1 VPTAEPL
8 RILYINQTLSKEKN
22 MEYLKRQVEARQQ
35 AWHAAKALLDGAAAE
50 NRDLTA
56 EEEQSYSRMMA
67 DIDERS
73 QKIEDL
79 QAAEQRSKDIE
90 ASLVDAPEV
99 REMREARPAG
109 EQDVMRQLLRGEIR
123 SHNFER
129 RDLNTSDDSS
139 IVPQTFYD
147 VIQERLQLVGPMLDG
162 SLVTLLNTASGEDI
176 KVPVESTRPL
186 ATAIDEGTS
195 ISPLDPTFSSLTL
208 KAQKVAV
215 LTKVSREL
223 LEDSGID
230 VVAYLGRTLG
240 TSIGIKVNN
249 LLTVGTGTN
258 EPNGIVTAAGSGITG
273 GTASGA
279 FTADNLIDLAH
290 SVDGAYV
297 RLGASFMMRRT
308 TMGALRKLKDSAG
321 QFLYVPAAEVGA
333 PDSFM
338 GFAIN
343 ENPDVPAVAAS
354 AKSVLFGATS
364 SYHVRQVGGVELARS
379 DDAYFASDEIGLRL
393 TMRVWGDLGQSDAV
407 KYFAGGS

>member
-1 VPTAEPL
+1 
-8 RILYINQTLSKEKN
+8 

-50 NRDLTA
+50 SRDLTT

-67 DIDERS
+67 DIDQRS

-249 LLTVGTGTN
+249 LLTVGTGTD

-308 TMGALRKLKDSAG
+308 TMGALRKLKDGNG
-321 QFLYVPAAEVGA
+321 QYLYVPAAEVGA

-343 ENPDVPAVAAS
+343 ENPDVPAIAAS

>member
-1 VPTAEPL
+1 
-8 RILYINQTLSKEKN
+8 

-50 NRDLTA
+50 SRDLTT

-67 DIDERS
+67 DIDQRS

-249 LLTVGTGTN
+249 LLTVGTGTD

-308 TMGALRKLKDSAG
+308 TMGALRKLKDGNG
-321 QFLYVPAAEVGA
+321 QYLYVPAAEVGA

-343 ENPDVPAVAAS
+343 ENPDVAAIAAS

-407 KYFAGGS
+407 KYFAGGA

>member
-1 VPTAEPL
+1 
-8 RILYINQTLSKEKN
+8 

-50 NRDLTA
+50 ARDLTG
-56 EEEQSYSRMMA
+56 EEQESYDRMMA
-67 DIDERS
+67 DIDSRS

-79 QAAEQRSKDIE
+79 QAAEQRAKDIE
-90 ASLVDAPEV
+90 ASMVDAPEV
-99 REMREARPAG
+99 REMREARPEG

-123 SHNFER
+123 SHSFER
-129 RDLNTSDDSS
+129 RDLNTSDDSA

-162 SLVTLLNTASGEDI
+162 GIVTLLNTTSGEDI
-176 KVPVESTRPL
+176 KVPVEATRPL

-208 KAQKVAV
+208 KSQKVAV

-249 LLTVGTGTN
+249 LLTVGTGTD
-258 EPNGIVTAAGSGITG
+258 EPNGIVTAASSAVAG
-273 GTASGA
+273 GTGVTGA

-297 RLGASFMMRRT
+297 RLGAGFMMRRT
-308 TMGALRKLKDSAG
+308 TMGALRKLKDNQG
-321 QFLYVPAAEVGA
+321 QYLYLPAAEVGA

-338 GFAIN
+338 GFPIY
-343 ENPDVPAVAAS
+343 ENPDVPAVALKTTGNVG
-354 AKSVLFGATS
+354 KSVLFGATS

-393 TMRVWGDLGQSDAV
+393 TIRIWGDLGQSEAV
-407 KYFAGGS
+407 KYFVGNTS

>member
-1 VPTAEPL
+1 
-8 RILYINQTLSKEKN
+8 

-50 NRDLTA
+50 NRDLTG
-56 EEEQSYSRMMA
+56 EEQESYDRMMA
-67 DIDERS
+67 DIDARS

-79 QAAEQRSKDIE
+79 QAAEQRAKDIE
-90 ASLVDAPEV
+90 ASMVDAPEV
-99 REMREARPAG
+99 REMREARPEG

-123 SHNFER
+123 SHSFER
-129 RDLNTSDDSS
+129 RDLNTSDDSA

-162 SLVTLLNTASGEDI
+162 GIVTLLNTTSGEDI

-208 KAQKVAV
+208 KSQKVAV

-249 LLTVGTGTN
+249 LLTVGTGTD
-258 EPNGIVTAAGSGITG
+258 EPNGIVTAASSAVAG
-273 GTASGA
+273 GTGVAGA

-297 RLGASFMMRRT
+297 RLGAGFMMRRT
-308 TMGALRKLKDSAG
+308 TMGALRKLKDNQG
-321 QFLYVPAAEVGA
+321 QYLYLPAAEVGA

-338 GFAIN
+338 GFPIY
-343 ENPDVPAVAAS
+343 ENPDVPAVALKTTGNVG
-354 AKSVLFGATS
+354 KSVLFGATS

-393 TMRVWGDLGQSDAV
+393 TIRIWGDLGQSEAV
-407 KYFAGGS
+407 KYFVGNTA